1 MNIIDLLTGIIPISS
16 ALLSVVAAITAS
28 MLTKKIKKRKDD
40 IHEITIKLND
50 KKIKVDGYS
59 EDEIV
64 EIISKAIEKGKSQS
78 ESVEKKEK
86 NNLLKNGSSYQKP
99 K

>member
-16 ALLSVVAAITAS
+16 ALLSVVAAITTS
-28 MLTKKIKKRKDD
+28 MLTKKITKRKDD
-40 IHEITIKLND
+40 IHEIIIKLND
-50 KKIKVDGYS
+50 KKINVDGYS

-64 EIISKAIEKGKSQS
+64 EIISKAIENGKSQS

-86 NNLLKNGSSYQKP
+86 SKQSKNGLSYQKP